1 MCTIKN
7 NKNKHMKKIITVFA
21 FLLFGKLA
29 AVAGEPNVLG
39 VWLVGDKDYKIE
51 LYKNAAGELEGKV
64 VWMKEPNDKNGKP
77 RTDVDNPDEKLR
89 TQPVM
94 GLKTVTKFK
103 WNETEGK
110 YTEGKVYK
118 KGKTYCGKITLN
130 PDGTLGLR
138 GFLCSMSFIG
148 KSDTWTR
155 VK

>member
-1 MCTIKN
+1 
-7 NKNKHMKKIITVFA
+7 MKKLITVFA
-21 FLLFGKLA
+21 FLLYGKLA

-51 LYKNAAGELEGKV
+51 LYKNTAGELEGKV

-89 TQPVM
+89 SQPVM

-103 WNETEGK
+103 WNEVDGA
-110 YTEGKVYK
+110 YTDGRVYK
-118 KGKTYCGKITLN
+118 KGKTYCGKIKLN
-130 PDGTLGLR
+130 TDGTLGLR

>member
-1 MCTIKN
+1 
-7 NKNKHMKKIITVFA
+7 
-21 FLLFGKLA
+21 
-29 AVAGEPNVLG
+29 
-39 VWLVGDKDYKIE
+39 
-51 LYKNAAGELEGKV
+51 
-64 VWMKEPNDKNGKP
+64 
-77 RTDVDNPDEKLR
+77 
-89 TQPVM
+89 M

-103 WNETEGK
+103 RNETEGK